1 MILDHFTARNK
12 QAAENNGSNDL
23 LRPDPTR
30 QAASNQPWTNAQE
43 RSHLRCLLR
52 PGSRVLALP
61 RAQAVKVG
69 CVVRP
74 SQNGSPRRARRHR
87 PAERRRASRMGLK
100 TLFSRVGEG
109 LLG

>member
-12 QAAENNGSNDL
+12 KAAENNGSNDL

-52 PGSRVLALP
+52 PGSRVLAC
-61 RAQAVKVG
+61 RERK
-69 CVVRP
+69 P
-74 SQNGSPRRARRHR
+74 SRLDVLSGRRRMARRVEHGAIDR
-87 PAERRRASRMGLK
+87 QSGDGRRGWA
-100 TLFSRVGEG
+100 
-109 LLG
+109 